1 MSKQRLL
8 DVINSET
15 ISNEDLS
22 TLKTIARNHPYSQIV
37 HSLIAKGAY
46 HAGDKNAQVALH
58 MAAMYATDR
67 QVLKSL
73 VTIGKQTKQEIKQK
87 PTSQP
92 IKKEASK
99 PQQQPKEEIASGSTQ
114 IITSDHKTSEGEK
127 LRAEVYHN
135 LELLLE
141 SKKPYSGVEL
151 ENTEI
156 IEVKKPKIANKKTST
171 VKKVAP
177 GKKEKTTAKVKNEGV
192 VSKVKKESKKVA
204 KSKTPKTEK
213 PKKKENKGTNTKV
226 REQIELIDEF
236 IKKQP
241 SIKITK
247 GKAKEKEKDQ
257 EDLSKPSANF
267 GEDLISENLAEI
279 LVGQGK
285 KDKAID
291 IYKKLIWKFPQKK
304 AYFATQIEEL
314 KK

>member
-37 HSLIAKGAY
+37 HSLIAKGAFQ
-46 HAGDKNAQVALH
+46 AGDKDAQVVLH

-73 VTIGKQTKQEIKQK
+73 VTTGKPTKQEIKQK
-87 PTSQP
+87 AITQP
-92 IKKEASK
+92 VKKVASI
-99 PQQQPKEEIASGSTQ
+99 PQPPPKEEIASGSTQ
-114 IITSDHKTSEGEK
+114 QITSDHKISEGEK

-141 SKKPYSGVEL
+141 SKKPYSGVVL

-171 VKKVAP
+171 VKKAALA
-177 GKKEKTTAKVKNEGV
+177 KKGERAVKINQKGV
-192 VSKVKKESKKVA
+192 DSKIKKESKKVA

-213 PKKKENKGTNTKV
+213 PKKKENKQTNTKV

-241 SIKITK
+241 SLKITK